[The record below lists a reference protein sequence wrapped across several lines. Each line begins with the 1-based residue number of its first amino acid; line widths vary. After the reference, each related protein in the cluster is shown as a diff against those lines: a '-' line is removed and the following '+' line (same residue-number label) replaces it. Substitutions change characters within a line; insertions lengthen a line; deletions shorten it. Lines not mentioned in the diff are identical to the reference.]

1 MTPNAQFQRLQ
12 NRVAAAFLAAFPEHK
27 SVFSGDWGSA
37 STSRNQAFPGRWKC
51 LVSHLYIQMHC
62 LLVFGIFDKVLPFR
76 WFGVE
81 NRNSEMP
88 YTAYFFFKIQ
98 CHH

>member
-37 STSRNQAFPGRWKC
+37 STSRNQVFPKHRKC
-51 LVSHLYIQMHC
+51 LVFSHLYIQMHC
-62 LLVFGIFDKVLPFR
+62 LLLMISKFQGFPFHA
-76 WFGVE
+76 GTE
-81 NRNSEMP
+81 N
-88 YTAYFFFKIQ
+88 
-98 CHH
+98 